1 MSSSKPSSK
10 KPAAT
15 SKAKTEKNH
24 KITNAQKAP
33 AVKPGPAEKATKS
46 AEKTHS
52 SPSSAAKHPHE
63 SPSKSPP
70 KPATHTPAKPAT
82 HTPAKPDPKAS
93 LKIVSPKTPAKP
105 ANKVAGKPEPKPDNH
120 PDLKADA
127 NAETKAQSAKQES
140 TALPK
145 QESKPHSK
153 SDSKSGGT
161 ATAAAPR
168 KEPGKAKE
176 SKESKKSKEI
186 VDPASLPKVADP
198 TKRRIDTPEIQEKIR
213 ELIKLAKEQDYLTFD
228 DINDI
233 LPNDLVDP
241 EDVEAIM
248 ERLRNMEFDIIDA
261 SEVDRYKDKK
271 RDDGDGDDEEL
282 KADQKLDILDDP
294 VRMYLKQMG
303 QVPLLTR
310 EQEVEISKRIE
321 DAEIEVA
328 RHLHLFGFVTD
339 AYLELADKLNKGKE
353 RFDRVILARKLIPRA
368 VYEGPPE
375 TLRTVETAPSGKRR
389 LVPTDVCQ
397 KRARQKKL
405 EEEFQKNLQ
414 TLNRVFTRFYYK
426 QKVVEDICKLV
437 DECMQKYWKYTRKLQ
452 ADPEDKEFLT
462 KMRELQQ
469 RTWHTPASFEDANK
483 KLRHWL
489 KEALRAKTEMVE
501 ANLRL
506 VISIA
511 KKYTNRGLSFL
522 DLIQEGNMGLM
533 KAVEKF
539 EYRRG
544 YKFSTYA
551 TWWIRQ
557 AITRSIADQARTI
570 RIPVHMIETINK
582 LMRVQKQLVQEYGR
596 EPSPEEIAEEI
607 HLPVERVR
615 AVLKMAQQPISLQAP
630 VGDSDDTSFGD
641 FIEDKSAD
649 NPMEEAGF
657 SMLKDKI
664 KDVLDTL
671 TEREREVL
679 EQRFGLKDGYSRTLE
694 EVGRQF
700 QVTRERIRQIEAKAL
715 RKMRHPTRI
724 RKLEGFIELPGV

>member
-1 MSSSKPSSK
+1 MAKKKVASK
-10 KPAAT
+10 KSAKKVAKKAAEKVT
-15 SKAKTEKNH
+15 KKVAKKAAK
-24 KITNAQKAP
+24 
-33 AVKPGPAEKATKS
+33 KATK
-46 AEKTHS
+46 K
-52 SPSSAAKHPHE
+52 AAK
-63 SPSKSPP
+63 K
-70 KPATHTPAKPAT
+70 ATKKVAKKVTKKAAKKAT
-82 HTPAKPDPKAS
+82 KKAAKKVTKKAAKKVTKKVAKKATKKVAKKVTKKAAKKATKKAVKKAGATKVEDSAS
-93 LKIVSPKTPAKP
+93 LANTSAPKKKLAK
-105 ANKVAGKPEPKPDNH
+105 GK
-120 PDLKADA
+120 
-127 NAETKAQSAKQES
+127 S
-140 TALPK
+140 
-145 QESKPHSK
+145 
-153 SDSKSGGT
+153 
-161 ATAAAPR
+161 
-168 KEPGKAKE
+168 
-176 SKESKKSKEI
+176 
-186 VDPASLPKVADP
+186 
-198 TKRRIDTPEIQEKIR
+198 RIDTPEIQEKMR
-213 ELIKLAKEQDYLTFD
+213 ELIKLAKEQDYLTYD
-228 DINDI
+228 DIHEI
-233 LPNDLVDP
+233 LPKDLVDP
-241 EDVEAIM
+241 TDVAAILD
-248 ERLRNMEFDIIDA
+248 RLRNMEFNIIDS
-261 SEVDRYKDKK
+261 SEVDRFKDKK
-271 RDDGDGDDEEL
+271 SSDDAAEET
-282 KADQKLDILDDP
+282 KDQKLDILDDP

-321 DAEIEVA
+321 DAEICVQKF
-328 RHLHLFGFVTD
+328 LHKFGFTAD
-339 AYLELADKLNKGKE
+339 SYLALADKLQRGKE
-353 RFDRVILARKLIPRA
+353 RFDRVILDKKIESRERYMKTLPKLCDQVRNLHEDTSKIF
-368 VYEGPPE
+368 
-375 TLRTVETAPSGKRR
+375 
-389 LVPTDVCQ
+389 
-397 KRARQKKL
+397 KKL
-405 EEEFQKNLQ
+405 SAKSVRGKKKLLTSLDKNLT
-414 TLNRVFTRFYYK
+414 TLARLYNRFYFK
-426 QKVVEDICKLV
+426 QKVIEDFCEEVRETQTKIWRY
-437 DECMQKYWKYTRKLQ
+437 QRKLTSRLK
-452 ADPEDKEFLT
+452 DRKEFET
-462 KMRELQQ
+462 KLKELQLYS
-469 RTWHTPASFEDANK
+469 WHDQEQFESTTGDLN
-483 KLRHWL
+483 HWL
-489 KEALRAKTEMVE
+489 REAHKAKTEMVE

-596 EPSPEEIAEEI
+596 EPTPDEIAEEI

-641 FIEDKSAD
+641 FIEDKTAE

-664 KDVLDTL
+664 NEVLDTL

-724 RKLEGFIELPGV
+724 RKLEGFIELPNM

>member
-1 MSSSKPSSK
+1 MSTKKAAAAAKSKGSKPTPKAGSKPAPAK
-10 KPAAT
+10 KPAA
-15 SKAKTEKNH
+15 A
-24 KITNAQKAP
+24 
-33 AVKPGPAEKATKS
+33 
-46 AEKTHS
+46 
-52 SPSSAAKHPHE
+52 
-63 SPSKSPP
+63 
-70 KPATHTPAKPAT
+70 PAKPAKAVK
-82 HTPAKPDPKAS
+82 PA
-93 LKIVSPKTPAKP
+93 AKP
-105 ANKVAGKPEPKPDNH
+105 AAAAKKPAPKAGKAKAPAPAKKP
-120 PDLKADA
+120 
-127 NAETKAQSAKQES
+127 
-140 TALPK
+140 
-145 QESKPHSK
+145 
-153 SDSKSGGT
+153 
-161 ATAAAPR
+161 AAAPA
-168 KEPGKAKE
+168 KAAKPAAAPAKAEKAKAAPAPMKEQKPAAKAEKSKAAEAPKKAAE
-176 SKESKKSKEI
+176 SSKKAEPAKK
-186 VDPASLPKVADP
+186 VDAAAAAPAAETPRADGEKP
-198 TKRRIDTPEIQEKIR
+198 RIDTPEIQEKIR
-213 ELIKLAKEQDYLTFD
+213 ELIKLAKEQEYLTYD
-228 DINDI
+228 DINEI
-233 LPNDLVDP
+233 LPNDLVEP
-241 EDVEAIM
+241 ADVEAIM

-271 RDDGDGDDEEL
+271 RDDDADDVDDT
-282 KADQKLDILDDP
+282 KDQKLDILDDP

-328 RHLHLFGFVTD
+328 KQLHLFGFT
-339 AYLELADKLNKGKE
+339 AECYLDLADKLLKGKE
-353 RFDRVILARKLIPRA
+353 RFDRVILDKKIESRERYMKILPKQCEQLKNLHEENDDLFRQMTAKNPR
-368 VYEGPPE
+368 
-375 TLRTVETAPSGKRR
+375 GK
-389 LVPTDVCQ
+389 
-397 KRARQKKL
+397 KKL
-405 EEEFQKNLQ
+405 EETFAKNLQ
-414 TLNRVFTRFYYK
+414 SLHRIYTKFYFK
-426 QKVVEDICKLV
+426 QKVVEDFCEQV
-437 DECMQKYWKYTRKLQ
+437 EDYQQKFWKYGRKVQ
-452 ADPEDKEFLT
+452 ADPEDKEFVT
-462 KMRELQQ
+462 KLREIQQ
-469 RTWHTPASFEDANK
+469 RCWHEVETFDDTNK
-483 KLRHWL
+483 QLRHWL
-489 KEALRAKTEMVE
+489 KEALKAKTEMVE

-724 RKLEGFIELPGV
+724 RKLEGFIELPGA